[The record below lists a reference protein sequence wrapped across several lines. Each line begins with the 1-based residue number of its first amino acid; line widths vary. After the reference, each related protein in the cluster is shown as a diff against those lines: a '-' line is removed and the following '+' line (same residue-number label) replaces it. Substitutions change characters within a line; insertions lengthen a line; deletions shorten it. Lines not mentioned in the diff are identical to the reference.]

1 LGDVGALDK
10 LLSTKVLGVS
20 AGLVFC
26 GSRMGDS
33 SLLGYTLESNATLV
47 DTMQGK
53 GNVSNQIM
61 AVKGENDLPEAP
73 PQAIDEYELI
83 LRSEE
88 DALYALDDD
97 NDKNPHIQ
105 EVLPDVIP
113 PSDEENDE
121 ISGGRHQF
129 SHKH

>member
-20 AGLVFC
+20 AGLVLC

-33 SLLGYTLESNATLV
+33 SLLGYTLGSNATLG

-53 GNVSNQIM
+53 GNASNQM
-61 AVKGENDLPEAP
+61 AVKGENDPPEAP
-73 PQAIDEYELI
+73 PQAIDEYKMI

-88 DALYALDDD
+88 DALDDAD
-97 NDKNPHIQ
+97 DKNPHIQ

-121 ISGGRHQF
+121 TSGGRHRF
-129 SHKH
+129 SHKR